1 MPKST
6 LKERVTNYLLGEER
20 QKLQESAQLLYNAYL
35 EGPFS
40 LTPEQLIGQLQEQ
53 DSALLYDL
61 VQNLYWESLGTLGYG
76 RDLLGER
83 NRAIDES
90 RRLWKY
96 NPLAQ
101 WMVNLWTNYGF
112 GESVAVTPRDPEAAG
127 VWDEFWTAPR
137 NQTVLAADRAADILS
152 NWTLVDGDRFLAFF
166 ISTLDGEC
174 TVRKISTKEIV
185 EIVTDPDDSS
195 IPLFYKRQWTAQDGT
210 ATTMYYPDWEAL
222 FHDLENPEDSSSLA
236 RAKLPRDA
244 KRADGQ
250 NSNTT
255 VCILHIAF
263 NNKDEESLFG
273 WPLLA
278 AGSPWIRSQK
288 KFMEDRLAVASA
300 KAMYVRRAKISGGSR
315 AVDTVVANLRSTLSA
330 TNRVETNPPAIAGS
344 TLVENKAVDTTDFP
358 MRTGAADARI
368 DHEAFAWMALLSGG
382 VFPHWA
388 GMGDAYRLAT
398 ATAMEAP
405 LQRQFSRYQAFW
417 AAQFRKMVRIV
428 LRAEEVFT
436 DALFETYAAEVNI
449 DKLVEVDLPG
459 MTEALGRVFN
469 LIINPLAMLHA
480 IPTEVVQGMLQ
491 ATLRVV
497 LQALG
502 VDAEP
507 IIGDEMWVLPE
518 PEPGTTGAQDDTTE
532 PVTEPD
538 SEPTTE
544 PESTSV
550 GAGTAT
556 GDLEEALG
564 DLEEATVFAL
574 QNYRDGAVTA
584 DELIGLLLPTALE
597 GQQAADN
604 DND

>member
-1 MPKST
+1 MPKPT
-6 LKERVTNYLLGEER
+6 IKERVTNYLLGEER
-20 QKLQESAQLLYNAYL
+20 QRLQESAQILYNAYL
-35 EGPFS
+35 EGPFA
-40 LTPEQLIGQLQEQ
+40 LTPDQLVAQLQEQ
-53 DSALLYDL
+53 DSALLHDL
-61 VQNLYWESLGTLGYG
+61 VQNLYWESLGTIGYG

-101 WMVNLWTNYGF
+101 WMVWLWTNYGF
-112 GESVAVTPRDPEAAG
+112 GESVAVTPRDAEAVD
-127 VWDEFWTAPR
+127 VWDEFWAAPR

-174 TVRKISTKEIV
+174 TVRKIDTKEIV
-185 EIVTDPDDSS
+185 EIVTDPKDSS
-195 IPLFYKRQWTAQDGT
+195 VPLFYKRQWTTSDGT
-210 ATTMYYPDWEAL
+210 SKTMYYPDWEAL
-222 FHDLENPEDSSSLA
+222 FRDAGTNGDVGGDVGADEDANALS

-244 KRADGQ
+244 VRADKQ
-250 NSNTT
+250 NSHTT

-263 NNKDEESLFG
+263 NCKSEESLFG

-278 AGSPWIRSQK
+278 AGSPWIRAQK

-300 KAMYVRRAKISGGSR
+300 KAMYVRRAKVQGGSR
-315 AVDTVVANLRSTLSA
+315 AVDTVIANLRSALTA
-330 TNRVETNPPAIAGS
+330 TNPTETNPPAIAGS

-398 ATAMEAP
+398 ASAMEAP

-428 LRAEEVFT
+428 LQAREIFGSPGAP
-436 DALFETYAAEVNI
+436 FETYAAEVNI
-449 DKLVEVDLPG
+449 DKLVEIDLPA

-469 LIINPLAMLHA
+469 LIINPLAMLK
-480 IPTEVVQGMLQ
+480 IMPVEVVQGMLQ
-491 ATLRVV
+491 AT
-497 LQALG
+497 
-502 VDAEP
+502 
-507 IIGDEMWVLPE
+507 
-518 PEPGTTGAQDDTTE
+518 
-532 PVTEPD
+532 
-538 SEPTTE
+538 
-544 PESTSV
+544 
-550 GAGTAT
+550 
-556 GDLEEALG
+556 
-564 DLEEATVFAL
+564 
-574 QNYRDGAVTA
+574 
-584 DELIGLLLPTALE
+584 
-597 GQQAADN
+597 
-604 DND
+604 